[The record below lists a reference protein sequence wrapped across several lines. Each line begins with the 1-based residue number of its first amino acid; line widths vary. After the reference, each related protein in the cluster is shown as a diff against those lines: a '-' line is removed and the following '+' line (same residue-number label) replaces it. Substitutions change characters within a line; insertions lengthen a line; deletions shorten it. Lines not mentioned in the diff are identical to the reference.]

1 MNTRHPVQQ
10 GGTAAGGSIVCCPS
24 PQAPLSARQRCARPQ
39 GWAHRWGGSSTA
51 WPWASQQHPLWAFS
65 FQGRGLFLLSESAHS
80 VLSGKSCWE
89 AARQSA
95 ATHKALRLH
104 PWVPQLGQGKGLPK
118 VPKAKGGKG
127 ASTVGDENCWEGDAN
142 IGWEGRGT
150 PTRVGKKRMPT
161 AGKGHQDVPKA
172 KGGNGTRMAGVP
184 TLVGKRW
191 MPSRP
196 PAPGDSRDAR
206 ELSSADVRS
215 VSLFCSMYDGYIMTH
230 IHDIPSLRKTAKN
243 GPCVK

>member
-1 MNTRHPVQQ
+1 MGLLCQPSPPEHGDPQGKRVTLWDGWPQKPVVETVAIARAVPALGTSNGHPGFVQRCAMNTRHPVQQ

-104 PWVPQLGQGKGLPK
+104 PWVPQPCVGPGERTAQGPQ
-118 VPKAKGGKG
+118 
-127 ASTVGDENCWEGDAN
+127 SQ
-142 IGWEGRGT
+142 GWEGGI
-150 PTRVGKKRMPT
+150 
-161 AGKGHQDVPKA
+161 
-172 KGGNGTRMAGVP
+172 NGWG
-184 TLVGKRW
+184 
-191 MPSRP
+191 
-196 PAPGDSRDAR
+196 
-206 ELSSADVRS
+206 
-215 VSLFCSMYDGYIMTH
+215 
-230 IHDIPSLRKTAKN
+230 
-243 GPCVK
+243 